1 MDLMDSWN
9 KPPRKSPWDKRQPT
23 PPNVDELLNNLQNR
37 FRHRL
42 PQGNAGLILIV
53 VAATV
58 WLATGFFIVDPQE
71 QAVVKRFGVVDRV
84 VGPGPHYHLPSPIE
98 NIDIEKVTEVRRLEI
113 GFRTID
119 PGPPARYRQVLKES
133 LMLTGDENI
142 INVQF
147 TVQYRINNLEGYL
160 YNLTEPESTVRAA
173 SESAMREVIG
183 DTKVMDALTVGKS
196 LIETNT
202 ATLLQEILK
211 GYDSGIS
218 IVNVKLQ
225 DVHPPDE
232 VKEAFKDVVSAR
244 EDQQKMINEAE
255 GYKNNLIPKARG
267 EGVQV
272 VNDAQAYAEQTV
284 LLAQGKASRFEQIYE
299 EYRKAKDITK
309 ARIYI
314 ETMEEVL
321 PKVNKVIADEKLGQ
335 NFMPFLPINE
345 LRRAAGTD
353 SGVRQST
360 TMR

>member
-1 MDLMDSWN
+1 
-9 KPPRKSPWDKRQPT
+9 
-23 PPNVDELLNNLQNR
+23 
-37 FRHRL
+37 
-42 PQGNAGLILIV
+42 
-53 VAATV
+53 
-58 WLATGFFIVDPQE
+58 
-71 QAVVKRFGVVDRV
+71 
-84 VGPGPHYHLPSPIE
+84 
-98 NIDIEKVTEVRRLEI
+98 
-113 GFRTID
+113 
-119 PGPPARYRQVLKES
+119 
-133 LMLTGDENI
+133 
-142 INVQF
+142 
-147 TVQYRINNLEGYL
+147 
-160 YNLTEPESTVRAA
+160 
-173 SESAMREVIG
+173 
-183 DTKVMDALTVGKS
+183 MDALTVGKS

-267 EGVQV
+267 EGVQI

-335 NFMPFLPINE
+335 NFMPFLPITNFDGPPAPIVE
-345 LRRAAGTD
+345 SASPRPCASYKSLLFGESSFSSEEFIRPHKIVRIVCASPRIPDFRPQLQILLLQTLSFLLKPIWKLLFQIAYQRLSPLLKEAPYKFQKVLFLFLAPATFSRPQMHDSRIHLWRRSKSIWGNFK
-353 SGVRQST
+353 S
-360 TMR
+360 